1 MSKVGSSDTLRKHCT
16 FAGCKKPDGSLNY
29 YQIGADKATGGK
41 DWSPLA
47 GSVLCAAC
55 YMRFKDR
62 GTLERSDKDK
72 KPPPTGVKKC
82 AYSGCEASGENI
94 KFLVIDAGCN
104 AGGKDWSALADS
116 MLCQTCYDRY
126 RKHGTLDKADA
137 KPLDGSARKCMF
149 DQCDKPEDSR
159 RFVQIDGESAAGGQ
173 DWSSLAGVLL
183 CMACYDRFRK
193 HGSLEK
199 APRKKAPPGPPKKCS
214 YHLCPQP
221 DDCKKYIKIYGDS
234 TAGGQDWSMLD
245 GNTLCLTCYMRFKD
259 RGTLER
265 NKPLSDT
272 ERRCSFAGCDK
283 PDDSRKFLKIDPA
296 SKAGGHDWSALG
308 GKVLCQI
315 CYNRYIKRGTLE
327 RVHQAALKAG
337 KPTFTVKQG
346 SAAAPAKPGGG
357 VELAAAAKRKKPEG
371 EVEAGGGSSKVAKP
385 VEAVAKP
392 VSEASTAQPT
402 TVNAS
407 AVKKK

>member
-159 RFVQIDGESAAGGQ
+159 RFVQIDGESEFQEAR
-173 DWSSLAGVLL
+173 LAREGATQEGAPRTPQKVLL
-183 CMACYDRFRK
+183 
-193 HGSLEK
+193 
-199 APRKKAPPGPPKKCS
+199 PPV
-214 YHLCPQP
+214 PQP

-296 SKAGGHDWSALG
+296 SKAGG
-308 GKVLCQI
+308 
-315 CYNRYIKRGTLE
+315 
-327 RVHQAALKAG
+327 
-337 KPTFTVKQG
+337 
-346 SAAAPAKPGGG
+346 
-357 VELAAAAKRKKPEG
+357 
-371 EVEAGGGSSKVAKP
+371 
-385 VEAVAKP
+385 
-392 VSEASTAQPT
+392 
-402 TVNAS
+402 
-407 AVKKK
+407 